1 MFTSIGYHTF
11 AISKSLTQEEADI
24 LFKAFKRYMNRT
36 KEICIMGPHNYE
48 KDPFGWHY
56 DIVYPGQYKGLTWK
70 IRFSSRGFYT
80 NGEFKPCSIKA
91 IINPKVLTGEKSYI
105 EAANAS
111 YLEKVGSIFDQEA
124 EKISPMLRGFRH
136 YSLNRIDYCIN
147 FDVSE
152 LKFDYPSELAKEIP
166 ELVMNLIKCGDIPDH
181 FVEEYGN
188 MYQLYLKSK
197 SVVINCYW
205 KHDDLIRNFSDCKDL
220 EKSYDIIRFEVQ
232 FKYPKVFSKSAE
244 IRRAR
249 ERQKSILMKYIRKQ
263 GLGNFSEIQGG
274 IEDDGKKQISETV
287 IDIAQSDVAA
297 IMEQMLSDEIC
308 SRTIETYFY
317 KVMKK
322 GDYYTYDAAKQRI
335 ESRVSKWEKVIRL
348 ETALQMVHEYGGI
361 AKVKEALQEE
371 ELEEFRMS
379 IRDLTGMGIN
389 PVTIPKTYGI
399 EHIPNLLDNY
409 FRLRAEEEDKIQEE
423 RERKQLIRDYIKDCK
438 KRGIPWI

>member
-1 MFTSIGYHTF
+1 
-11 AISKSLTQEEADI
+11 
-24 LFKAFKRYMNRT
+24 
-36 KEICIMGPHNYE
+36 MGPHKYE
-48 KDPFGWHY
+48 NDPFGRHY
-56 DIVYPGQYKGLTWK
+56 DIAYPEQYKGLTWK
-70 IRFSSRGFYT
+70 IRFSNRGFYV

-91 IINPKVLTGEKSYI
+91 VINPKVLTGEKNYI
-105 EAANAS
+105 VAANAS
-111 YLEKVGSIFDQEA
+111 YLEKVESIFNQEA

-152 LKFDYPSELAKEIP
+152 LKFDYPSELGKEIP
-166 ELVMNLIKCGDIPDH
+166 ELIMNLIKCGDIPDH

-188 MYQLYLKSK
+188 MYQFYIKSK
-197 SVVINCYW
+197 SVVINSYW

-244 IRRAR
+244 IRRER
-249 ERQKSILMKYIRKQ
+249 ERQKSILMKHIGKQ

-274 IEDDGKKQISETV
+274 IENDGKKQVSGTV
-287 IDIAQSDVAA
+287 MDIAQSEVAV
-297 IMEQMLSDEIC
+297 IMEQMLSDEMC
-308 SRTIETYFY
+308 SRTVETYFY
-317 KVMKK
+317 KVMKV
-322 GDYYTYDAAKQRI
+322 GDYYTYDAARRRI
-335 ESRVSKWEKVIRL
+335 EARVSKWEKVMRL
-348 ETALQMVHEYGGI
+348 ETALQMIHDYGGI
-361 AKVKEALQEE
+361 AKVKEALQGK

-399 EHIPNLLDNY
+399 EYIPNLLDNY

-423 RERKQLIRDYIKDCK
+423 RERKQLIRDYIKDCR
-438 KRGIPWI
+438 KRGIPCI